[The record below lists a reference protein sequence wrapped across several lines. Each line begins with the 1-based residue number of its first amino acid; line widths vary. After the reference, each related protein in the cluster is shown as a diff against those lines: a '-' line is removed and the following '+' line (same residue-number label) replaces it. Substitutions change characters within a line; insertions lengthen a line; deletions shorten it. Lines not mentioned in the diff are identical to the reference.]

1 MNLGPNDMTIEFL
14 DPTHENA
21 SGEFTLAPR
30 LNTLEDAVVA
40 VISNGKKGTIPFFDA
55 FEHALKTTHKV
66 GEVVRITKFNYS
78 TPVDASL
85 LGDAER
91 WHALI
96 AGVGD

>member
-1 MNLGPNDMTIEFL
+1 MSIEFL

-21 SGEFTLAPR
+21 AGEFILAPR
-30 LNTLEDAVVA
+30 LNTIADK
-40 VISNGKKGTIPFFDA
+40 VIAIVSNGKKGTIPFFDA
-55 FEHALKTTHKV
+55 FEHALTTTHKV
-66 GEVVRITKFNYS
+66 AEVVRITKYNYS
-78 TPVDASL
+78 TPVDTTL